1 MSIQVGA
8 IVMSLTLYGF
18 DGSPYVRTVKMLLKE
33 KGAEF
38 NQLQVN
44 VMKGEPH
51 SPEHLARNAFGK
63 VPVIDHDGFRV
74 IETAAIMSYLDE
86 VLPGTS
92 LTPKTPRDRAR
103 SHMAQ
108 SIYDSY
114 GYGSM
119 VPVFG
124 YYLFPDF
131 IGGQNDASRLQGIE
145 KSKLVLTELMKI
157 KGSDPFLAG
166 PALSIGDLY
175 LAPACAYLA
184 MTPDAEQVFAISG
197 FADWWNRI
205 QALPSFKAT
214 PPQ

>member
-1 MSIQVGA
+1 MSIQLGA

-51 SPEHLARNAFGK
+51 QPEHLARNAFGK
-63 VPVIDHDGFRV
+63 VPVIDHDDFRV
-74 IETAAIMSYLDE
+74 IETSAIMSYLDE
-86 VLPGTS
+86 VLPGPS
-92 LTPKTPRDRAR
+92 LTPKTARDRAR

-108 SIYDSY
+108 AIYDSY

-119 VPVFG
+119 VAVFG

-131 IGGQNDASRLQGIE
+131 IGGQNEASRLQGIE
-145 KSKLVLTELMKI
+145 KSKLVLSELMKI
-157 KGSDPFLAG
+157 KGNDPFLGG

-175 LAPACAYLA
+175 LAPACAYLS
-184 MTPDAEQVFAISG
+184 MTPDAEQVFATKG
-197 FADWWNRI
+197 FADWWTRI
-205 QALPSFKAT
+205 QELPSFKAT